1 MSKIKSVFDSLLKS
15 QAKALIPFVTA
26 GDPNPEMTVK
36 ILHALV
42 DTGADMIEVGI
53 PFTDPMADGP
63 VIQRASERAIA
74 NNVGIKRTIEIVK
87 EFRKKNSHTPI
98 ILMGYA
104 NPMEAIGIDLFI
116 ELIHEADVDGVITVD
131 YPPEE
136 SKEFVEK
143 LKSKGIDS
151 IFLLSPTTED
161 KRIKLIIEQATG
173 FIYYVS
179 LKGVTGSANIDIEQ
193 VTERVQ
199 NIKKYTKLPIGV
211 GFGVRDA
218 NTAKEV
224 ALIADAVVIG
234 SRIVQEIENSPPS
247 EMIEKIKV
255 LMMDMKKAIEKKQE
269 MTG

>member
-1 MSKIKSVFDSLLKS
+1 MSKIKSVFDSLDKKQS
-15 QAKALIPFVTA
+15 KALIPFITA
-26 GDPNPEMTVK
+26 GDPDPEMTIE
-36 ILHALV
+36 ILHTLV
-42 DTGADMIEVGI
+42 DAGADMIELGI

-74 NNVGIKRTIEIVK
+74 NNVGIKKTIEIVK
-87 EFRKKNSHTPI
+87 EFRQKNKHTPI

-116 ELIHEADVDGVITVD
+116 QLIHEAHVDGVITVD

-136 SKEFVEK
+136 AKSFVEK
-143 LKSKGIDS
+143 LKEKNIDT

-179 LKGVTGSANIDIEQ
+179 LKGVTGSANIDIDQ

-199 NIKKYTKLPIGV
+199 NIKRYTKLPIGV

-218 NTAKEV
+218 KTAKEV
-224 ALIADAVVIG
+224 ALISDAVVIG
-234 SRIVQEIENSPPS
+234 SRIVQEIENSRRADLIS
-247 EMIEKIKV
+247 NIKKLMTEMKQ
-255 LMMDMKKAIEKKQE
+255 AIA
-269 MTG
+269 

>member
-1 MSKIKSVFDSLLKS
+1 MSKIKSVFDSLDKKQS
-15 QAKALIPFVTA
+15 KALIPFITA
-26 GDPNPEMTVK
+26 GDPDPEMTIE
-36 ILHALV
+36 ILHTLV
-42 DTGADMIEVGI
+42 YAGADMIELGI

-74 NNVGIKRTIEIVK
+74 NNVGIKKTIEIVK
-87 EFRKKNSHTPI
+87 EFRQKNKHTPI

-116 ELIHEADVDGVITVD
+116 QLIHEAHVDGVITVD

-136 SKEFVEK
+136 AKSFVEK
-143 LKSKGIDS
+143 LKEKNIDT

-179 LKGVTGSANIDIEQ
+179 LKGVTGSANIDIDQ
-193 VTERVQ
+193 VTERVR
-199 NIKKYTKLPIGV
+199 NIKRYTKLPIGV

-218 NTAKEV
+218 KTAKEV
-224 ALIADAVVIG
+224 ALISDAVVIG
-234 SRIVQEIENSPPS
+234 SRIVQEIENSS
-247 EMIEKIKV
+247 RADLISNIKKLMTEMKQ
-255 LMMDMKKAIEKKQE
+255 AIA
-269 MTG
+269 

>member
-1 MSKIKSVFDSLLKS
+1 MSKIKLVFDSLNKKQS
-15 QAKALIPFVTA
+15 KALIPFITA
-26 GDPNPEMTVK
+26 GDPNPEMTIE
-36 ILHALV
+36 ILHTLV
-42 DTGADMIEVGI
+42 DAGADMIELGI

-74 NNVGIKRTIEIVK
+74 NNVGIKKTIEIVK
-87 EFRKKNSHTPI
+87 EFRQKNKHTPI

-116 ELIHEADVDGVITVD
+116 QLIHEAHVDGVITVD

-136 SKEFVEK
+136 AKSFVEK
-143 LKSKGIDS
+143 LKAKNIDT

-179 LKGVTGSANIDIEQ
+179 LKGVTGSANIDIDQ
-193 VTERVQ
+193 VTERVR
-199 NIKKYTKLPIGV
+199 NIKRYTKLPIGV

-218 NTAKEV
+218 KTAKEV
-224 ALIADAVVIG
+224 ALISDAVVIG
-234 SRIVQEIENSPPS
+234 SRIVQEIENSS
-247 EMIEKIKV
+247 RADLISNIKKLMTEMKQ
-255 LMMDMKKAIEKKQE
+255 AIA
-269 MTG
+269 